1 MPGAA
6 PRGTAEQ
13 DHVGSCPESSA
24 GLSFHEL
31 HAPLEVGAGFLEQK
45 RPPHPVNAVGRHR
58 LPPGLPAAGTG
69 ADGAGK
75 VLGTGREQ
83 GRRSGTSSQ
92 GSHRGARPQ
101 KQRLQPK
108 KGPSGWFL
116 SVACL
121 LFIYLYFA
129 QKLQDKSWHPL
140 LAPLGQTLSGCRSL
154 QEGWGW
160 EGGGSCPTAPRG
172 WEQPKTQSSSA
183 GIPGPS
189 FCCLSLQMLKAKP
202 RSTLWRRSS
211 KSHSGVVESLG
222 ASSSRHRPALSR
234 SAALLNVTAVKSQW
248 L

>member
-1 MPGAA
+1 MGW
-6 PRGTAEQ
+6 
-13 DHVGSCPESSA
+13 
-24 GLSFHEL
+24 
-31 HAPLEVGAGFLEQK
+31 
-45 RPPHPVNAVGRHR
+45 
-58 LPPGLPAAGTG
+58 
-69 ADGAGK
+69 
-75 VLGTGREQ
+75 EQ
-83 GRRSGTSSQ
+83 GSGISSR

-101 KQRLQPK
+101 KQQLQPK
-108 KGPSGWFL
+108 KGPSGWFP

-140 LAPLGQTLSGCRSL
+140 LGVGALGQTLSGCRNL

-211 KSHSGVVESLG
+211 KNHSGVAESLG
-222 ASSSRHRPALSR
+222 ASINCHHPALSR